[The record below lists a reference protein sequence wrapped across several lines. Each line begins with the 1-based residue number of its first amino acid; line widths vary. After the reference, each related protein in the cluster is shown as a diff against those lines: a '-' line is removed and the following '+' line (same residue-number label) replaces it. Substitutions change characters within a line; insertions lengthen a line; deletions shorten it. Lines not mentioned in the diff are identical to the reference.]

1 MKKILVVI
9 AIMML
14 SGCATHYAKPG
25 TSNDQMV
32 KDRWDC
38 QRDAAIM
45 SHGHVIMEAYYE
57 VKCMQMKGYK

>member
-1 MKKILVVI
+1 
-9 AIMML
+9 MML